1 MARESDIM
9 ETESKTGSSLPPC
22 TLERAEVKQVRAWRA
37 DNLKLKEIQA
47 RCRAEGITSRSGMT
61 PSLETLSRWC
71 LGIEVKVKRDPPSK
85 PRAPKLR
92 LEQRP
97 QNKALIDLIK
107 SMREVEEG
115 EEVWSFDKIAA
126 RANEKGYTTSRGK
139 PLSKTQIIRVWK
151 HFKAQPDG

>member
-1 MARESDIM
+1 MAKRLDVIDPDPS
-9 ETESKTGSSLPPC
+9 SSLPPC
-22 TLERAEVKQVRAWRA
+22 TLERPEVKEVRSWRA
-37 DNLKLKEIQA
+37 EGLKLKEIQA
-47 RCRAEGITSRSGMT
+47 RCKVEGITSRSGKT
-61 PSLETLSRWC
+61 PSLDTLSRWC
-71 LGIEVKVKRDPPSK
+71 RGIEVKVERSPPSK

-97 QNKALIDLIK
+97 QNIGLIDLIK

-126 RANEKGYTTSRGK
+126 RANEEGYTTSRGK

-151 HFKAQPDG
+151 HFKAQADG